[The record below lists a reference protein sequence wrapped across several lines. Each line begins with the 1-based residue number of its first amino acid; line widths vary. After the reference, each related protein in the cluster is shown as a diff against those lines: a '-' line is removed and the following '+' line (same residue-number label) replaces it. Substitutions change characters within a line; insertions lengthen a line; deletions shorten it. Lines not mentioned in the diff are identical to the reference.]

1 MIPDQPEDLGNHML
15 CNIRWFVTNL
25 PSSTVG
31 WVIAH
36 GAVILQLGR
45 FSLFFPSLVS
55 FLGLDLVLGFRFR
68 VRLGYKVRF

>member
-1 MIPDQPEDLGNHML
+1 MDKLHIWKDMIPDQPEDLGNHML

-45 FSLFFPSLVS
+45 FSLFFS
-55 FLGLDLVLGFRFR
+55 FLSFFFR
-68 VRLGYKVRF
+68 VRLSVRL